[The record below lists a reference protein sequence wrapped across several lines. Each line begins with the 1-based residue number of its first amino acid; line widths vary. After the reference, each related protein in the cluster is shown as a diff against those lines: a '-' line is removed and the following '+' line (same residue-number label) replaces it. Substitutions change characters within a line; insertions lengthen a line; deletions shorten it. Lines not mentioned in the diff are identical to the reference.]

1 MSTNNSF
8 DAMIKQQT
16 EHAVM
21 QAINDLGI
29 RAIMREKVM
38 EAGISKDDIRQMIK
52 DAIDS
57 YVRSVNI
64 TSIVA
69 ETVNNII
76 KKAVRE
82 EVKEQ
87 FSTGSYTY
95 RPNSVTQKVIEEEV
109 KKALYSNFSFN
120 FSIERRQ
127 QDGQREEV

>member
-1 MSTNNSF
+1 MSKDNSF

-16 EHAVM
+16 EQAVM

-38 EAGISKDDIRQMIK
+38 EAGINKDDIRQMIK

-64 TSIVA
+64 TAIVA
-69 ETVNNII
+69 ETVNDII
-76 KKAVRE
+76 KRAVRD

-109 KKALYSNFSFN
+109 KKALYNDFSFN
-120 FSIERRQ
+120 FSIERK